1 MKIMGIINL
10 SDDSFSEIGKFT
22 NIDEALV
29 YAKQNLQE
37 TCEIIDIGAES
48 TKTQF
53 KARSDEEQLLK
64 LIPLIESVK
73 SEIPKVLISA
83 DTRSHLVAAKCIDAG
98 CQIINTVTSGE
109 NVDSM
114 LEVIESTESEII
126 FTHMPEE
133 HTKGMNMITDNIVD
147 HLKNFFNKIRN
158 KMIKRGI
165 DEERLIIDPGISFGK
180 TGNDNLNII
189 KNIETFVGEFGRV
202 CLGVSHKKFSSK
214 VYNAVRDEDQIYVDL
229 SIHSFAAYKGVEIL
243 RVHDVDITHDL
254 VKVVSATVNS

>member
-10 SDDSFSEIGKFT
+10 SDDSFSETGKFS
-22 NIDEALV
+22 NVNDALV

-37 TCEIIDIGAES
+37 SCEIIDIGAES

-73 SEIPKVLISA
+73 KEIPKVLISA

-109 NVDSM
+109 NVDDM

-126 FTHMPEE
+126 FTHMPKE
-133 HTKGMNMITDNIVD
+133 HTKGINMITDNIVD
-147 HLKNFFNKIRN
+147 HLKNFFDIIRN
-158 KMIKRGI
+158 KMIERGI
-165 DEERLIIDPGISFGK
+165 NEERLIIDPGISFGK
-180 TGNDNLNII
+180 TGSDNLTVI
-189 KNIETFVGEFGRV
+189 KNIESFVSEFGRV

-214 VYNAVRDEDQIYVDL
+214 VYDNLTDKDQIYVDL

-254 VKVVSATVNS
+254 VKVVSSTINS

>member
-10 SDDSFSEIGKFT
+10 SDDSFSDKGKFS
-22 NIDEALV
+22 NVDDALV
-29 YAKQNLQE
+29 YAKQCLQE
-37 TCEIIDIGAES
+37 PCEIIDIGAES
-48 TKTQF
+48 TKTHF

-73 SEIPKVLISA
+73 REIPDVQISA

-98 CQIINTVTSGE
+98 CQIINTVTSGD

-114 LEVIESTESEII
+114 LDVIESTESEVI

-133 HTKGMNMITDNIVD
+133 HTKGINMITDNIVD
-147 HLKNFFNKIRN
+147 YLRNFFNIIRS
-158 KMIKRGI
+158 KMIQRGMN
-165 DEERLIIDPGISFGK
+165 EERLIIDPGISFGK
-180 TGNDNLNII
+180 TGNDNLTII

-214 VYNAVRDEDQIYVDL
+214 VYDNLTDKDQIYVDL

>member
-10 SDDSFSEIGKFT
+10 SDDSFSETGKFI
-22 NIDEALV
+22 NVDDALV
-29 YAKQNLQE
+29 YAKQHMQKS
-37 TCEIIDIGAES
+37 CDIIDIGAES

-64 LIPLIESVK
+64 LIPLIESLKRETPDVQ
-73 SEIPKVLISA
+73 ISA
-83 DTRSHLVAAKCIDAG
+83 DTRSHLVASKCMDAG

-114 LEVIESTESEII
+114 LDAIESTDAEII
-126 FTHMPEE
+126 FTHMSEE
-133 HTKGMNMITDNIVD
+133 HTKGTNMITDNIVD
-147 HLKNFFNKIRN
+147 YLRNFFNIIRN
-158 KMIKRGI
+158 KMIERGI
-165 DEERLIIDPGISFGK
+165 NEERLIIDPGISFGK
-180 TGNDNLNII
+180 TGNDNLTII
-189 KNIETFVGEFGRV
+189 KNIETFVAEFSRV

-214 VYNAVRDEDQIYVDL
+214 VYDTLTDKDQIYVDL

>member
-10 SDDSFSEIGKFT
+10 SDDSFSETGKFT
-22 NIDEALV
+22 NIDDALV

-73 SEIPKVLISA
+73 KEIPKVLISA

-133 HTKGMNMITDNIVD
+133 HTKGINMITDNIVD

-165 DEERLIIDPGISFGK
+165 NEERLIIDPGISFGK
-180 TGNDNLNII
+180 TGNDNLTII

-243 RVHDVDITHDL
+243 RVHDVGITHDL
-254 VKVVSATVNS
+254 LQVVKATVNS